1 MLLRTVLATAVA
13 SGVGLLGAATAAAD
27 PDTAPTVPEVSD
39 YVPVNPADYTVNG
52 GKWLAFAGPPGVVC
66 VLEVLKG
73 DFGCSGP
80 LPGAPDGVNL
90 VSGGPTGMPK
100 FSTTDTP
107 PYAAA
112 GAVKRLPPNTR
123 LTFRQLFCGVD
134 DAGVVA
140 CMNAVERTGFLVGPD
155 ATSILAPPPPP
166 PPPPPA
172 PEAVV
177 PAPVAPV
184 IPGPPPAPVP

>member
-1 MLLRTVLATAVA
+1 MPNVTAFTPI
-13 SGVGLLGAATAAAD
+13 S
-27 PDTAPTVPEVSD
+27 
-39 YVPVNPADYTVNG
+39 PVDYTVMAGNWYAFSGPG
-52 GKWLAFAGPPGVVC
+52 GVTC
-66 VLEVLKG
+66 VINKQ
-73 DFGCSGP
+73 DASYGCSGP

-112 GAVKRLPPNTR
+112 GAVKPLPPNTR

-140 CMNAVERTGFLVGPD
+140 CMNAAERTGFLVGPD
-155 ATSILAPPPPP
+155 ATSIIAPPP

-172 PEAVV
+172 PEAVA

-184 IPGPPPAPVP
+184 VPGPPPAPVP

>member
-1 MLLRTVLATAVA
+1 MLFRSVLATAVA
-13 SGVGLLGAATAAAD
+13 AGAALVGAATAAAE
-27 PDTAPTVPEVSD
+27 PVTAPTVPDVSA
-39 YVPVNPADYTVNG
+39 YTPVNPADYTVNG
-52 GKWLAFAGPPGVVC
+52 GKWLGFAGPPGVVC
-66 VLEVLKG
+66 TLDVLKG

-80 LPGAPDGVNL
+80 LPGAPEGVNL
-90 VSGGPTGMPK
+90 VSGGPSGAPK
-100 FSTTDTP
+100 FSTTATP

-112 GAVKRLPPNTR
+112 GPVRPLPPNTR

-140 CMNAVERTGFLVGPD
+140 CVNAVEKTGFLVGPD
-155 ATSILAPPPPP
+155 STSIILPPP

-172 PEAVV
+172 PEPAA

-184 IPGPPPAPVP
+184 VPGPPPAPAP

>member
-13 SGVGLLGAATAAAD
+13 VSAGLLTAAAAAAE
-27 PDTAPTVPEVSD
+27 PDTAPSVPGVSD
-39 YVPVNPADYTVNG
+39 YLPVNPADYSVNG

-66 VLEVLKG
+66 VLDVLNG

-80 LPGAPDGVNL
+80 LPGAPEGVNL

-100 FSTTDTP
+100 FSTTATP
-107 PYAAA
+107 PYATA
-112 GAVKRLPPNTR
+112 GEVRMLPPNTR
-123 LTFRQLFCGVD
+123 LTFRQLFCGID

-140 CMNAVERTGFLVGPD
+140 CMNTAEQTGFLVGPD
-155 ATSILAPPPPP
+155 ATSIIAPPPPP

-172 PEAVV
+172 TEAVV

-184 IPGPPPAPVP
+184 VPGPPHAPVP

>member
-1 MLLRTVLATAVA
+1 M
-13 SGVGLLGAATAAAD
+13 
-27 PDTAPTVPEVSD
+27 PT
-39 YVPVNPADYTVNG
+39 
-52 GKWLAFAGPPGVVC
+52 
-66 VLEVLKG
+66 
-73 DFGCSGP
+73 
-80 LPGAPDGVNL
+80 
-90 VSGGPTGMPK
+90 

-112 GAVKRLPPNTR
+112 GAVRRLPPNTR

-140 CMNAVERTGFLVGPD
+140 CVNTAERTGFLVGPE
-155 ATSILAPPPPP
+155 ATSIIAPPPP

-172 PEAVV
+172 PEETAA

-184 IPGPPPAPVP
+184 VPGPPPAPVP

>member
-1 MLLRTVLATAVA
+1 MLLRTVLATAVVA
-13 SGVGLLGAATAAAD
+13 GVGLLGAATAAAD
-27 PDTAPTVPEVSD
+27 PDTAPTVPDVSD
-39 YVPVNPADYTVNG
+39 YVPVNPADYSVNG

-66 VLEVLKG
+66 TLDVLSG

-112 GAVKRLPPNTR
+112 GAVRRLPPNTR

-134 DAGVVA
+134 GAGAVA
-140 CMNAVERTGFLVGPD
+140 CMNTAERTGFLVGPD
-155 ATSILAPPPPP
+155 ATSIIAPPPP

-172 PEAVV
+172 PEAAE

-184 IPGPPPAPVP
+184 VPGPPPAPVP